1 MTNVAVLGTGLLG
14 SGMVE
19 NLLGKGHSVR
29 VWNRNRAKLDALV
42 QKGAVAADDPAA
54 AVAGCERVH
63 LVLTSDDAVDQVVSQ
78 CQSMIGKS
86 VPVLDHSTNLPA
98 RVAERTAVLRS
109 QGVRYVSA
117 PVFMS
122 PKNAR
127 EGSGMIVLAGE
138 RAECDALMS
147 ALQQMTGKVLYV
159 GERSDLAAFHKISGN
174 GLLIGLMGLMG
185 DLLAMG
191 RATGLSTEEV
201 LSLYEAWNPASSL
214 AYFGK
219 TVAAAGSKPATF
231 ELQMARKD
239 VGLMVQTGTAQGLCV
254 LPGVAAAMDKAIAEG
269 RAQQDY
275 AIFARGDR
283 K

>member
-1 MTNVAVLGTGLLG
+1 MANVAVLGTGLLG

-29 VWNRNRAKLDALV
+29 VWNRTRAKLEPLV

-54 AVAGCERVH
+54 AVAACERVH
-63 LVLTSDDAVDQVVSQ
+63 LVLTSDDAVDQVVAQMRS
-78 CQSMIGKS
+78 SLGKD

-127 EGSGMIVLAGE
+127 DGSGMIVLAGD
-138 RAECDALMS
+138 RAECDALMPV
-147 ALQQMTGKVLYV
+147 LQQMTGKVLYV

-174 GLLIGLMGLMG
+174 GLLI
-185 DLLAMG
+185 
-191 RATGLSTEEV
+191 
-201 LSLYEAWNPASSL
+201 
-214 AYFGK
+214 
-219 TVAAAGSKPATF
+219 
-231 ELQMARKD
+231 
-239 VGLMVQTGTAQGLCV
+239 
-254 LPGVAAAMDKAIAEG
+254 
-269 RAQQDY
+269 
-275 AIFARGDR
+275 
-283 K
+283 